1 MAEKKTAKKAVKM
14 TVESSSTF
22 SGATVRNDDG
32 KKIGWIKD
40 GAKVEVLEDIKG
52 VRVKVKGKG
61 TDGKTITG
69 TVLVSCLKD

>member
-52 VRVKVKGKG
+52 ERVKAKGKG
-61 TDGKTITG
+61 ADGKTITG

>member
-32 KKIGWIKD
+32 KKSD
-40 GAKVEVLEDIKG
+40 GS
-52 VRVKVKGKG
+52 
-61 TDGKTITG
+61 KTAQ
-69 TVLVSCLKD
+69 K

>member
-32 KKIGWIKD
+32 VKIGWIKD
-40 GAKVEVLEDIKG
+40 GTKVDVLEEIKG
-52 VRVKVKGKG
+52 ERVEVKGKG
-61 TDGKTITG
+61 ADGKTITG
-69 TVLVSCLKD
+69 TVLASCLKD

>member
-52 VRVKVKGKG
+52 ERVKVKGKG
-61 TDGKTITG
+61 ADGKTITG
-69 TVLVSCLKD
+69 TVLVLCLKD

>member
-1 MAEKKTAKKAVKM
+1 MTEKKTAKKAVKM

-52 VRVKVKGKG
+52 ERVKVKGKG